1 MSTIKGLRTLVRLKS
16 RRAEQAEAALQQSI
30 GAMQGE
36 EAAHAEV
43 TAAQEAAL
51 DAERARRDRLASAT
65 GEGHRFLGND
75 VVALQMLVEDAQA
88 RSADARRQ
96 TAQAAAR
103 VEAAR
108 GEVQRCRASLHR
120 ARQQLEDAQER
131 LQQVLAA
138 AERAQ
143 EDAQDEEAEETAAAR
158 MLAAARELRRSR
170 VSAKSMGMAVG

>member
-16 RRAEQAEAALQQSI
+16 RRAEQAEAALHKSI

-43 TAAQEAAL
+43 LAAQAQVL

-65 GEGHRFLGND
+65 GEGNRFLGND
-75 VVALQMLVEDAQA
+75 VVALQMLVAEAQSQ
-88 RSADARRQ
+88 SADAQRQ
-96 TAQAAAR
+96 ADQAAAR

-131 LQQVLAA
+131 LQRIIAA

-158 MLAAARELRRSR
+158 MLAAARDLRRSR
-170 VSAKSMGMAVG
+170 VSAKSMGMAAG